1 MIAEGI
7 AHAYG
12 THKQATRDKIAII
25 ASSSICLS
33 FSFKKCNFF
42 ESPYFR
48 IYSLTFSNNYIAAY
62 KKFISSLIIYFI

>member
-33 FSFKKCNFF
+33 FSFKNVTSLSHLILEFIV
-42 ESPYFR
+42 SPSQITILLLTR
-48 IYSLTFSNNYIAAY
+48 NLSL
-62 KKFISSLIIYFI
+62 L